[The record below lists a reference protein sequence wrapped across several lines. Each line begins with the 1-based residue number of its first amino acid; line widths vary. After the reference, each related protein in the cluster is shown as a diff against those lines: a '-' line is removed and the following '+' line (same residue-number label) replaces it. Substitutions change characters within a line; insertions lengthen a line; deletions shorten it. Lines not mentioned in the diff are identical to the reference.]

1 MAFRAL
7 LATRSDDGGISTTVS
22 ELEDDFLMDGDV
34 TVDVE
39 WSAVNFKDGM
49 ALTGRQPVIQRFPLI
64 PGIDLAGTVTASADP
79 RFAAGE
85 RVVIN
90 GWALGASHHGG
101 FATRARVK
109 GDWLVKLPGAI
120 GTREAMAVGTAGF
133 TAMLCVLA
141 LEQGGITPER
151 GSVLVTGAS
160 GGVGSIASAILSKLG
175 YRVIA
180 STGRRAEDAYL
191 RELGAQEI
199 IDRATLSEAGAPL
212 GAERWAGAIDTVG
225 SRTLV
230 NVLAGTA
237 YRGVVAACGL
247 AQGVDLPGSTLPF
260 ILRAVTLAGID
271 SVNAPQGL
279 RELAWQRLATDLDL
293 GKLAMA
299 TTEIGLAEVPAAA
312 RAVLQGQVRGRTLV
326 DVRR

>member
-1 MAFRAL
+1 MTFRAL

-22 ELEDDFLMDGDV
+22 ELDDDFLMEGEV

-49 ALTGRQPVIQRFPLI
+49 ALAGKPVIQRFPLI

-79 RFAAGE
+79 RFTAGE

-109 GDWLVKLPGAI
+109 GDWLVRLPGAI

-133 TAMLCVLA
+133 TAMLCVLT
-141 LEQGGITPER
+141 LEQGGVTPDR

-160 GGVGSIASAILSKLG
+160 GGVGSIAIAILSKLG

-199 IDRATLSEAGAPL
+199 IDRASLSEAGAPL
-212 GAERWAGAIDTVG
+212 GAERWAGAVDTVG

-279 RELAWQRLATDLDL
+279 RELAWQRLAADLDL
-293 GKLAMA
+293 GKLAVA
-299 TTEIGLAEVPAAA
+299 STEIGLAEVPAAA